1 MCKEAGVKVGCG
13 GGGFG
18 VAYLLARDRLASVDT
33 WEADRVA
40 QMGVQ
45 AARRRARI
53 PV

>member
-1 MCKEAGVKVGCG
+1 
-13 GGGFG
+13 

-45 AARRRARI
+45 AARRLHTHTGVRPR
-53 PV
+53 